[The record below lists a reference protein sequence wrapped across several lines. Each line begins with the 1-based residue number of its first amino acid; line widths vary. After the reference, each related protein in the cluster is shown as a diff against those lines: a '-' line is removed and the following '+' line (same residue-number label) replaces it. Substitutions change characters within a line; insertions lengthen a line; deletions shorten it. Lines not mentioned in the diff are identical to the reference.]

1 MPTFH
6 IVLHCLY
13 KRQSEDVLKAEIFK
27 YDGCD
32 FNEVWQV
39 YLMDSYI
46 LAVMAIKC
54 ADLRNLVIGDG
65 QHFIILG

>member
-46 LAVMAIKC
+46 LAVMAI
-54 ADLRNLVIGDG
+54 
-65 QHFIILG
+65 